1 MADTPLKQCVIN
13 KFRGRF
19 WADRAI
25 IRQLRGYI
33 YNRAYINNPL
43 LCIVFDNN
51 GQLSTHYPLHH
62 DRRLNIIIYSNDD
75 VLSAMDE
82 NTYFGFCHEN
92 SPDTTYEI
100 YRVNVDMIYNPDV
113 YVLYQI
119 VAGNES
125 LAAIILRVGDLR
137 ALVNSM

>member
-1 MADTPLKQCVIN
+1 
-13 KFRGRF
+13 
-19 WADRAI
+19 
-25 IRQLRGYI
+25 
-33 YNRAYINNPL
+33 
-43 LCIVFDNN
+43 
-51 GQLSTHYPLHH
+51 
-62 DRRLNIIIYSNDD
+62 
-75 VLSAMDE
+75 MDE